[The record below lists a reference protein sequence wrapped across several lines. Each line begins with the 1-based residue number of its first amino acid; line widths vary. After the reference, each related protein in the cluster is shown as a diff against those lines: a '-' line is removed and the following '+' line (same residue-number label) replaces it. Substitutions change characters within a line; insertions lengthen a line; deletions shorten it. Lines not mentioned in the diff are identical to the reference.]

1 VSGKAGVRCM
11 SAVLIGLVVLAP
23 SVGLGR
29 YLGARDARQAELD
42 ALAAETA
49 RWLESTGSVSTLALG
64 EDLSEGLDGA
74 IVAPGQVDD
83 FGIVRG
89 AAVVARRPIAEL
101 AERSDSHEL
110 IERYARLRATGQGGV
125 ASGVDS
131 LGSLTVLWSAALVSS
146 ASEPDRG
153 MVRFARL
160 ASPSPN
166 LVPAWWIGIA
176 LLLALGASWWAARPW
191 TAALCVGLIGAGLL
205 APFGASFAL
214 IAGALAAG
222 GVGLARDA
230 LAGLLEG
237 LREQPMTY
245 LYVAPAMVAM
255 LLLVFVP
262 FAMGVVLAFFDG
274 DGAPVGVANFVEILS
289 PSTQGPTS
297 FYWTFWMTLLW
308 TVSNVILHVS
318 IGLALA
324 LVLNRPDLKFRWIY
338 RVLLIVPWAVPNYIT
353 ALIWKWMFNTQY
365 GAVNALL
372 AIFGVDQID
381 WFGTSVLTN
390 FVANLVTNTW
400 LGFPFMMVVS
410 LGALQSIPKDL
421 YEAVKIDGANRWQSF
436 RHVTLPLLKPAL
448 VPAVILGTI
457 WTFNMFNVI
466 YLVSGGGPDHQTNI
480 LITEAYDAFKVMK
493 RYGYAAAY
501 SLLIFVV
508 LYAYGAMTN
517 RITRATEGAFH

>member
-1 VSGKAGVRCM
+1 MSG
-11 SAVLIGLVVLAP
+11 VLIGLVVLAP
-23 SVGLGR
+23 AVGLGR
-29 YLGARDARQAELD
+29 YLDAREAREAALD

-49 RWLESTGSVSTLALG
+49 GWLQSSAQGSTLSLG
-64 EDLSEGLDGA
+64 EDVPVGVDAA
-74 IVAPGQVDD
+74 IVAAGQADA

-89 AAVVARRPIAEL
+89 AEVVGRRPIKEL
-101 AERSDSHEL
+101 AERSDSDQL
-110 IERYARLRATGQGGV
+110 LERYATLRATDTRAVVRGV
-125 ASGVDS
+125 EPY
-131 LGSLTVLWSAALVSS
+131 GSLTVLWSASLVTS

-160 ASPSPN
+160 APPSPN
-166 LVPAWWIGIA
+166 SVPAWWLGIA
-176 LLLALGASWWAARPW
+176 LLLAVGVAWWATSPLA
-191 TAALCVGLIGAGLL
+191 AALGFGLIGAGLL

-214 IAGALAAG
+214 GAGALAAV
-222 GVGLARDA
+222 GVRLARDP
-230 LAGLLEG
+230 LSGLLTG
-237 LREQPMTY
+237 LREQPATY
-245 LYVAPAMVAM
+245 LYVAPAMIGMA
-255 LLLVFVP
+255 LLVFVP

-289 PSTQGPTS
+289 PTTQGPTS
-297 FYWTFWMTLLW
+297 FYWTFGMTLLW
-308 TVSNVILHVS
+308 TISNVVLHVS

-324 LVLNRPDLKFRWIY
+324 LVLNRPDLKFRWVY
-338 RVLLIVPWAVPNYIT
+338 RVLLVVPWAVPNYIT

-372 AIFGVDQID
+372 AIFGVEQID

-390 FVANLVTNTW
+390 FMANLVTNTW

-421 YEAVKIDGANRWQSF
+421 YEAVKIDGASRWQSF

-448 VPAVILGTI
+448 IPAVILGTI

-501 SLLIFVV
+501 SLLIFAV

>member
-1 VSGKAGVRCM
+1 
-11 SAVLIGLVVLAP
+11 
-23 SVGLGR
+23 
-29 YLGARDARQAELD
+29 
-42 ALAAETA
+42 
-49 RWLESTGSVSTLALG
+49 
-64 EDLSEGLDGA
+64 
-74 IVAPGQVDD
+74 
-83 FGIVRG
+83 
-89 AAVVARRPIAEL
+89 
-101 AERSDSHEL
+101 
-110 IERYARLRATGQGGV
+110 
-125 ASGVDS
+125 
-131 LGSLTVLWSAALVSS
+131 
-146 ASEPDRG
+146 
-153 MVRFARL
+153 
-160 ASPSPN
+160 
-166 LVPAWWIGIA
+166 
-176 LLLALGASWWAARPW
+176 
-191 TAALCVGLIGAGLL
+191 
-205 APFGASFAL
+205 
-214 IAGALAAG
+214 
-222 GVGLARDA
+222 
-230 LAGLLEG
+230 
-237 LREQPMTY
+237 
-245 LYVAPAMVAM
+245 
-255 LLLVFVP
+255 
-262 FAMGVVLAFFDG
+262 
-274 DGAPVGVANFVEILS
+274 
-289 PSTQGPTS
+289 
-297 FYWTFWMTLLW
+297 
-308 TVSNVILHVS
+308 
-318 IGLALA
+318 
-324 LVLNRPDLKFRWIY
+324 VLNRPDLKFRWIY